1 MNLPEAGQG
10 GRELQMSPE
19 ALEAGSM
26 RESLYEQMLELGQR
40 AVPGVADVQPAP
52 HAALAAGHVD
62 VQRAGSRY
70 FPAARFLTPLAAAR
84 NVSCV
89 PWARTPIGTACVM
102 P

>member
-1 MNLPEAGQG
+1 STARCPSGNGRRSSPSSGLLRAPWARPRPTTRRRPERASGAAGLPVNLPKAGQG

-52 HAALAAGHVD
+52 HAALAA
-62 VQRAGSRY
+62 
-70 FPAARFLTPLAAAR
+70 
-84 NVSCV
+84 
-89 PWARTPIGTACVM
+89 
-102 P
+102 